1 MGRVSRSRELVLTA
15 HMTAQEI
22 RRELAMQL
30 YTQGKLALG
39 KARELAEMTV
49 YEFQCLFGSRG
60 VPVNYRVE
68 DFLGSCRRPGTC
80 GSAAASGEQRGV
92 LGGM

>member
-1 MGRVSRSRELVLTA
+1 MGMVSISRELELAT

-30 YTQGKLALG
+30 YAQGKLSMG

-49 YEFQCLFGSRG
+49 YEFQCLLGSRG
-60 VPVNYRVE
+60 IPVNYGVE
-68 DFLGSCRRPGTC
+68 DFLDDLDTI
-80 GSAAASGEQRGV
+80 QR
-92 LGGM
+92 LKLDQ

>member
-1 MGRVSRSRELVLTA
+1 MGMVNISRELELAT

-30 YTQGKLALG
+30 YAQGKLSMG

-49 YEFQCLFGSRG
+49 YEFQCLLGSRG
-60 VPVNYRVE
+60 IPVNYGVE
-68 DFLGSCRRPGTC
+68 DFLDDLDTI
-80 GSAAASGEQRGV
+80 QR
-92 LGGM
+92 LKLDQ